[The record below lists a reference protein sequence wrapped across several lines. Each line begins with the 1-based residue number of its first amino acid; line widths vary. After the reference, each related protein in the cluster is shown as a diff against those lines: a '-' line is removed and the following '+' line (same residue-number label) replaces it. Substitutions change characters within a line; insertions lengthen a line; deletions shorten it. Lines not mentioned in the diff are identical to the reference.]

1 MTTILSIGFGLM
13 TVAVIAELIAFRRQ
27 RKQIEEIGAS
37 SARVAEIASRHILKD
52 IDRSISLFNKAGV
65 EECAEPAPHF
75 AVFRRGVTEKHN
87 VLTVG
92 FNPNDPEDKEYRRI
106 FAQER
111 ADMLNEEP

>member
-1 MTTILSIGFGLM
+1 MTKILSIGLGLI
-13 TVAVIAELIAFRRQ
+13 TVAVIAELIAFRRL

-37 SARVAEIASRHILKD
+37 SAHVAEVTSSHIWKD
-52 IDRSISLFNKAGV
+52 IDRSLSLFNKAEV
-65 EECAEPAPHF
+65 EERAEPAPHF
-75 AVFRRGVTEKHN
+75 AVFRRGAMEKHN

-92 FNPNDPEDKEYRRI
+92 FNPNDPEDKEYKRI